1 MRIVLLGP
9 PGSGKGTQ
17 ASRISKMFKVPHIST
32 GDIFRE
38 AMEKKTEL
46 GKRVK
51 LYVESGRLV
60 PDDLVIKLMR
70 QRLSRGDCKRG
81 FVLDGFPR
89 TLAQAE
95 ALERL
100 VKVQAVLNLVVDVNE
115 AIRRLSMRRSCKVCG
130 ATYHLLYDPPRVGGR
145 CDVCANPL
153 FQRVDDNENVI
164 WERMKEY
171 ERGTRPMVNFYKEKG
186 LLIDINGNK
195 SIEEVFN
202 DIVRALKKK
211 NLIHQHGSS

>member
-130 ATYHLLYDPPRVGGR
+130 AIYHLLYDPPRVGGR